1 MYPWSSI
8 TFVANCLVSPHKIE
22 NTVRRENNI
31 ESFNYLFHS
40 LNLLSSLPTFFAL
53 KLESPRTIIKIVLIK
68 NRWYLIVILLQLFDV
83 SEKNHS
89 KIIPCSASC
98 LVRTRRILKM
108 ADFDPVH
115 CLFLH
120 LLIRRIRRLSAL
132 LAIFISSNHI
142 RGIQIL
148 WTTFVLKY
156 WVPLFKSKSG
166 LLRKRILTHETRK
179 IKIVIDIKCFYCI
192 KLVENIITSRN
203 PRIISLFYIS
213 ILLISF
219 RILACARRM

>member
-1 MYPWSSI
+1 MFQIWATLFFILPFAIEKSFKFIVPTFACMY
-8 TFVANCLVSPHKIE
+8 VC
-22 NTVRRENNI
+22 
-31 ESFNYLFHS
+31 
-40 LNLLSSLPTFFAL
+40 LLS
-53 KLESPRTIIKIVLIK
+53 
-68 NRWYLIVILLQLFDV
+68 DV
-83 SEKNHS
+83 HTS
-89 KIIPCSASC
+89 
-98 LVRTRRILKM
+98 ILKM

-166 LLRKRILTHETRK
+166 LLRKRILIDETRK
-179 IKIVIDIKCFYCI
+179 INIVIDTKHFYLI
-192 KLVENIITSRN
+192 KLEENIITSRN
-203 PRIISLFYIS
+203 PRIIPPFYIQ
-213 ILLISF
+213 ILQISF
-219 RILACARRM
+219 GILTCARMM